1 VSARHAI
8 TSDSLIRALP
18 DMVICVRRD
27 GVVLALNGGEAVVA
41 LRPVEEG
48 VGKNVADIWPAA
60 ISELVKQLT
69 RKAIAGRS
77 TAEARFELR
86 GSHYEIRA
94 SAQGPDRAICVIRP
108 VGDLLADNVEAT
120 GERLTLQIDRRGFLR
135 RFKESASIASLRE
148 RPLAVAIIH
157 LEGVTEIAQAIA
169 PNVAEQIMTAA
180 ILRLIGPARRFEG
193 PAPGWY
199 LGQLSDMLLA
209 VVIESC
215 DHELIEARVEQIC
228 ASLREPI
235 SMAGDLY
242 HLTPSA
248 GIALLGQDT
257 SSARGL
263 LDRARTAV
271 NEARRDGGGRIRFFT
286 DTLGL
291 KSLARLDISR
301 ELHGAIVSREI
312 QLRYVG
318 RHDLAN
324 GALVARVG
332 YLRWQHPLRGPIRP
346 IDFLR
351 VAETTGL
358 GTTLSR
364 AAMQWLQDDYTS
376 LRGKWGL
383 DTRISFGALR
393 HHLAH
398 EEFITDFERLLAQGV
413 IPPERL
419 ELRIPASQ
427 LELRP
432 PSDFRRLTEAGA
444 RLVVDEV
451 GRGPL
456 SIDWLARA
464 PVHGLQL
471 DRSLVVEARHN
482 PLALKI
488 CKTNVA
494 VALSLGLMPICV
506 GIDDAAQREMM
517 AMIGCQ
523 QGAGDLYR
531 AE

>member
-1 VSARHAI
+1 MSTRHAI

-18 DMVICVRRD
+18 DLVICVRRD
-27 GVVLALNGGEAVVA
+27 GVVLALNAGEAVA
-41 LRPVEEG
+41 ELRPAAQS
-48 VGKNVADIWPAA
+48 VGKNISEIWPEAV
-60 ISELVKQLT
+60 SGLVKQLA

-86 GSHYEIRA
+86 GSHYEARA

-108 VGDLLADNVEAT
+108 MGDPLADNVEAT
-120 GERLTLQIDRRGFLR
+120 GERLAPQVDRRGFLR
-135 RFKESASIASLRE
+135 RFKESASMASLRE
-148 RPLAVAIIH
+148 SPLAVAIIH
-157 LEGVTEIAQAIA
+157 LDGITEIAQAIA
-169 PNVAEQIMTAA
+169 PQVAEQIVTAA
-180 ILRLIGPARRFEG
+180 ILRLVGPARRPDG
-193 PAPGWY
+193 ATSGWY

-209 VVIESC
+209 VVIESA
-215 DHELIEARVEQIC
+215 DPELIEARVEQIC
-228 ASLREPI
+228 ASLREPVAV
-235 SMAGDLY
+235 AGDLY
-242 HLTPSA
+242 HLTASA

-263 LDRARTAV
+263 LDRARAAV

-301 ELHGAIVSREI
+301 ELHGAILSQEI
-312 QLRYVG
+312 QLRYSG

-346 IDFLR
+346 MDFLR

-376 LRGKWGL
+376 LQGKWGL

-419 ELRIPASQ
+419 ELRIPASHLQ
-427 LELRP
+427 ARP
-432 PSDFRRLTEAGA
+432 AGDFRRLTAAGV
-444 RLVVDEV
+444 RLVIDEV
-451 GRGPL
+451 GRGAL

-464 PVHGLQL
+464 PVYGLQL
-471 DRSLVVEARHN
+471 DRALVLEARHN

-488 CKTNVA
+488 CKAHVA
-494 VALSLGLMPICV
+494 VASSLGLVAICA
-506 GIDDAAQREMM
+506 GIDDEEQRAMM
-517 AMIGCQ
+517 AMVGCRE
-523 QGAGDLYR
+523 GAGDLYR
-531 AE
+531 TD